1 MNLLILSPGR
11 RVEIVEYFK
20 ETFHAAGRKVYTLDM
35 SPYAP
40 ALYSGDEFFRIDK
53 DFNHLDQYIAHILE
67 ICKEKNISVILTLI
81 DPELVLLSDYKELFE
96 SKGIKLILCDLKFIK
111 QTFDKFGFY
120 NTYKDI
126 IDEELTMTVET
137 ALKKRRFKG
146 FRVDGID
153 IQILC
158 HPSHRKAPR
167 SF

>member
-1 MNLLILSPGR
+1 MEIIDKEKKMGEFRAQLRKHGLKVTSQRIAVHEVMLGLVHASADMVTEELAREGKGKVTVASVYNILSQLSMLGIYQHR
-11 RVEIVEYFK
+11 MSGNNKMYFDVNTSK
-20 ETFHAAGRKVYTLDM
+20 HIHLYDVY
-35 SPYAP
+35 
-40 ALYSGDEFFRIDK
+40 
-53 DFNHLDQYIAHILE
+53 N
-67 ICKEKNISVILTLI
+67 
-81 DPELVLLSDYKELFE
+81 
-96 SKGIKLILCDLKFIK
+96 
-111 QTFDKFGFY
+111 

>member
-1 MNLLILSPGR
+1 MAPLNRIPDL
-11 RVEIVEYFK
+11 
-20 ETFHAAGRKVYTLDM
+20 ETFRKVLKSHGLKATDQRIAIHAAMLELGHASADMVREHIVSHGGTITVASVYNTLTQL
-35 SPYAP
+35 
-40 ALYSGDEFFRIDK
+40 ALQGIYKHRLSANNKMYFDVNTVKHI
-53 DFNHLDQYIAHILE
+53 HLYDVY
-67 ICKEKNISVILTLI
+67 N
-81 DPELVLLSDYKELFE
+81 
-96 SKGIKLILCDLKFIK
+96 
-111 QTFDKFGFY
+111 